1 MSETPD
7 SSGAANKPD
16 AASKNDTAANAGSVA
31 STGNAA
37 SAASAPTEPAAGAA
51 TVPPAESSAT
61 SGTASAGNAAD
72 SAAGSAAGNPA
83 GNPAATD
90 DPAADPEKSTV
101 NAPDDTDGLAYRRL
115 NWRPRMPR
123 LFETREG
130 RLKFAAVVF
139 AALFVWQWW
148 SSRIEVSDLR
158 REVAQRLQSG
168 ENLNSQ
174 TKLIADRVDDDLRVL
189 QGKVSVLEAKQLE
202 SQSQQIALEQ
212 LYRDLA
218 KNRDDW
224 ALAEIEQVLSTAS
237 QQLQLA
243 GNVRGA
249 LIALQNAD
257 ARLSRADR
265 PQFIAIRRAI
275 AQDMDKLKSLPSV
288 DLTGVAVRLDTLI
301 AQIDGMPL
309 LSDEKP
315 AVVAPPPK
323 TKLVQPPKPG
333 PKSAYDWR
341 VEMQERWNS
350 WSADLWNDIRQLVR
364 VRTVTTPDALLLSPG
379 ESFFAR
385 ENLKLRLLNARMALL
400 SRNDAAFRADLAE
413 ADRTLQRYFDTRARS
428 TQAGRELIRQLQESA
443 LSIEMPTLSASLAA
457 VRQSRTRP

>member
-1 MSETPD
+1 MSETHD
-7 SSGAANKPD
+7 SKGAGKQPD
-16 AASKNDTAANAGSVA
+16 AAAAAASPAATPASNTASAPAGGASPESPTGTSGANPVANPGVNQQAGTGAQTESSADTS
-31 STGNAA
+31 A
-37 SAASAPTEPAAGAA
+37 SAAS
-51 TVPPAESSAT
+51 ESPS
-61 SGTASAGNAAD
+61 AAD
-72 SAAGSAAGNPA
+72 A
-83 GNPAATD
+83 
-90 DPAADPEKSTV
+90 DPAQSTA
-101 NAPDDTDGLAYRRL
+101 NAPEDTDGLAYRRPS
-115 NWRPRMPR
+115 WRPRMPK
-123 LFETREG
+123 LLETREG
-130 RLKFAAVVF
+130 RLKFAAVTF

-265 PQFIAIRRAI
+265 PQFIAIRRAL

-315 AVVAPPPK
+315 AVVAPQPK
-323 TKLVQPPKPG
+323 TRLAPVPKPE

-341 VEMQERWNS
+341 VEMQERWNV
-350 WSADLWNDIRQLVR
+350 WSADLWSDIRQLVR

-379 ESFFAR
+379 QSFFAR

-400 SRNDAAFRADLAE
+400 SRNDAAFRSDLAE

-428 TQAGRELIRQLQESA
+428 TQAGRELIKQLQESS
-443 LSIEMPTLSASLAA
+443 LSIEMPTLSVSLAA

>member
-1 MSETPD
+1 
-7 SSGAANKPD
+7 
-16 AASKNDTAANAGSVA
+16 
-31 STGNAA
+31 
-37 SAASAPTEPAAGAA
+37 
-51 TVPPAESSAT
+51 
-61 SGTASAGNAAD
+61 
-72 SAAGSAAGNPA
+72 
-83 GNPAATD
+83 
-90 DPAADPEKSTV
+90 
-101 NAPDDTDGLAYRRL
+101 
-115 NWRPRMPR
+115 MPR

-130 RLKFAAVVF
+130 RLKFAAVTF

-265 PQFIAIRRAI
+265 PQFIAIRRAL

-301 AQIDGMPL
+301 SQIDGMPL

-323 TKLVQPPKPG
+323 TKLVQAPKPE

-341 VEMQERWNS
+341 VEMQERWS
-350 WSADLWNDIRQLVR
+350 AWSADLWADIRQLVR

-400 SRNDAAFRADLAE
+400 SRNDAAFRSDLAE

-428 TQAGRELIRQLQESA
+428 TQAGRELIKQLQESA
-443 LSIEMPTLSASLAA
+443 LSIEMPTLSTSLAA

>member
-1 MSETPD
+1 MSETHD
-7 SSGAANKPD
+7 SSGARPESSHAKP
-16 AASKNDTAANAGSVA
+16 ASPADTPVNNTAAAAAVPAGQQAAHNTAPIAAEGKADA
-31 STGNAA
+31 SG
-37 SAASAPTEPAAGAA
+37 SAASTEALTHAD
-51 TVPPAESSAT
+51 
-61 SGTASAGNAAD
+61 TASTAK
-72 SAAGSAAGNPA
+72 PA
-83 GNPAATD
+83 GEVNASNGAPADDGKATN
-90 DPAADPEKSTV
+90 T
-101 NAPDDTDGLAYRRL
+101 APDDTDGLAYRRPGWL
-115 NWRPRMPR
+115 PRMPR
-123 LFETREG
+123 LLESREG
-130 RLKFAAVVF
+130 RLKAAAIVL
-139 AALFVWQWW
+139 AALFIWQWW

-189 QGKVSVLEAKQLE
+189 QGKVSVLEARQLE

-257 ARLSRADR
+257 ARLTRADR

-275 AQDMDKLKSLPSV
+275 AQDMDKLKSLPVV

-301 AQIDGMPL
+301 AQIDSMPL

-323 TKLVQPPKPG
+323 TRLSPAPKAESKG
-333 PKSAYDWR
+333 SSAFEWR
-341 VEMQERWNS
+341 VEMQERWSS
-350 WSADLWNDIRQLVR
+350 WSTDLWNDIRQLVR
-364 VRTVTTPDALLLSPG
+364 VRTVTSPDALLLSPG

-400 SRNDAAFRADLAE
+400 SRNDAAFRSDLAE
-413 ADRTLQRYFDTRARS
+413 ADRTLQRYFDTRARPV
-428 TQAGRELIRQLQESA
+428 QAGREQIRQLQESV